1 MNNVTGQAMSPGLGL
16 GIGTPKPIEQISI
29 VKVENGFTTHT
40 GYGGSTNVAKT
51 LEEALQIVT
60 DYFAPT
66 VPPTQE

>member
-1 MNNVTGQAMSPGLGL
+1 MNSVAGQAMSPNLGM
-16 GIGTPKPIEQISI
+16 GIATPKPIEQISI

-60 DYFAPT
+60 DYFAPSS
-66 VPPTQE
+66 PPQA